1 MLVAVT
7 GAGGF
12 VGGRVV
18 RRLRD
23 AGFSVRAISRT
34 AGNREE
40 CVETATLPHPAA
52 SLDEFEH
59 VLNGA
64 DHVVHGA
71 GLTNASAETP
81 ESEFMQANAEL
92 TARFAE
98 AAARAVEGRFLLLSS
113 IRAVAG
119 AGFDGILTPESPA
132 RPTCAYGRSKRA
144 AELAA
149 LTHFPDSN
157 ASRLSILRL
166 PPVYGAG
173 MKGNLA
179 RMLHLA
185 DTPYPLPFGALRNRR
200 SLLSVEALAAAVVD
214 LLQMAQT
221 RQVYLAGDCDPVST
235 AEIFTAFR
243 AGLSRRGRLL
253 PVPAGLLKTAARLAG
268 RGEDWQGLFAEQICD
283 SSALAEDGW
292 RRTENPL
299 PGLTEA
305 ARDFRGSKS

>member
-1 MLVAVT
+1 M
-7 GAGGF
+7 
-12 VGGRVV
+12 RH
-18 RRLRD
+18 LRD

-34 AGNREE
+34 AGNWEE
-40 CVETATLPHPAA
+40 GVETATLPDSAA
-52 SLDEFEH
+52 SLGEFER

-71 GLTNASAETP
+71 GLTNGSAQTP

-98 AAARAVEGRFLLLSS
+98 AAAHVVSGRFLLMSS

-119 AGFDGILTPESPA
+119 AGFDGILTPETPA
-132 RPTCAYGRSKRA
+132 QPTCAYGRSKRA

-149 LTHFPDSN
+149 LTHFPN

-179 RMLHLA
+179 KMLRLA
-185 DTPYPLPFGALRNRR
+185 DTHYPLPFGALRNRR
-200 SLLSVEALAAAVVD
+200 SLLSVEALAAAAVD
-214 LLQMAQT
+214 LLRMAQI
-221 RQVYLAGDCDPVST
+221 RQIYLASDRYPVST
-235 AEIFTAFR
+235 DEIFTAFR
-243 AGLSRRGRLL
+243 AGLDRPARLL
-253 PVPAGLLKTAARLAG
+253 PVPAGLLKEAARLAG

-283 SSALAEDGW
+283 SSALADDGW
-292 RRTENPL
+292 RQTEDPR
-299 PGLTEA
+299 PGLADA
-305 ARDFRGSKS
+305 ARDFQKSKS

>member
-7 GAGGF
+7 GASGF
-12 VGGRVV
+12 IGRRIV
-18 RRLRD
+18 RHLCD

-34 AGNREE
+34 VGSWEE
-40 CVETATLPHPAA
+40 GVETATLPRPDA
-52 SLDEFEH
+52 SLDQFEH
-59 VLNGA
+59 VLNGV

-71 GLTNASAETP
+71 GLTNAAPETP

-98 AAARAVEGRFLLLSS
+98 AAARAVAGRFLIMSS

-119 AGFDGILTPESPA
+119 AGFDGILTPETPA
-132 RPTCAYGRSKRA
+132 KPTCAYGRSKRA

-200 SLLSVEALAAAVVD
+200 SLLSVEALTAAVVD
-214 LLQMAQT
+214 LLHMAKI
-221 RQVYLAGDCDPVST
+221 RQVYLAGDRDPVST

-243 AGLSRRGRLL
+243 AGLGRPERLM
-253 PVPAGLLKTAARLAG
+253 PVPAGLLKAAARLAG

-283 SSALAEDGW
+283 SSALADDGW
-292 RRTENPL
+292 RRAENPR
-299 PGLTEA
+299 PGLAEA
-305 ARDFRGSKS
+305 ARDFRKSKS

>member
-7 GAGGF
+7 GASGF
-12 VGGRVV
+12 VGRRVV
-18 RRLRD
+18 RHLRD

-34 AGNREE
+34 IGAWEE
-40 CVETATLPHPAA
+40 GVETATLPHPAA
-52 SLDEFEH
+52 SLDEFER
-59 VLNGA
+59 VLNGVE
-64 DHVVHGA
+64 HVVHGA

-98 AAARAVEGRFLLLSS
+98 AAARVVAGRFLLMSS

-119 AGFDGILTPESPA
+119 AGFDGILTPETPA
-132 RPTCAYGRSKRA
+132 KPTCAYGRSKRA

-149 LTHFPDSN
+149 LTHFPDAS

-221 RQVYLAGDCDPVST
+221 RQVYLAGDRDPVCT
-235 AEIFTAFR
+235 AEIFTALR
-243 AGLSRRGRLL
+243 AGLGRPGRLL
-253 PVPAGLLKTAARLAG
+253 PVPASLLKMAAKLAG

-283 SSALAEDGW
+283 SSALADDGW
-292 RRTENPL
+292 RQTENPR
-299 PGLTEA
+299 PGLAEA
-305 ARDFRGSKS
+305 ARDFQKSKS

>member
-7 GAGGF
+7 GASGF
-12 VGGRVV
+12 IGRRIV
-18 RRLRD
+18 RHLCD

-34 AGNREE
+34 VGSWEE
-40 CVETATLPHPAA
+40 GVETATLPRPDA
-52 SLDEFEH
+52 SLDQFEH
-59 VLNGA
+59 VLNGV

-71 GLTNASAETP
+71 GLTNAAPETP

-98 AAARAVEGRFLLLSS
+98 AAARAVAGRFLIMSS

-119 AGFDGILTPESPA
+119 AGFDGILTPQTPA
-132 RPTCAYGRSKRA
+132 KPTCAYGRSKRA

-179 RMLHLA
+179 KMLHLA

-200 SLLSVEALAAAVVD
+200 SLLSVEALAAVVVD
-214 LLQMAQT
+214 LLQMAKT
-221 RQVYLAGDCDPVST
+221 RQVYLAGDRDPVST

-243 AGLSRRGRLL
+243 AGLGRPGYLL
-253 PVPAGLLKTAARLAG
+253 PVPAGLLKVAARLAG
-268 RGEDWQGLFAEQICD
+268 RSEDWQGLFAEQICD
-283 SSALAEDGW
+283 SSALAADGW
-292 RRTENPL
+292 WRTENPR
-299 PGLTEA
+299 PGLAEA
-305 ARDFRGSKS
+305 ARDFRKSKS

>member
-7 GAGGF
+7 GASGF
-12 VGGRVV
+12 VGRRVV

-23 AGFSVRAISRT
+23 AGFSVRAISRMV
-34 AGNREE
+34 GNREE
-40 CVETATLPHPAA
+40 GVETAILPHPAA
-52 SLDEFEH
+52 SLDEFER
-59 VLNGA
+59 VLNGVE
-64 DHVVHGA
+64 HVVHGA

-81 ESEFMQANAEL
+81 ESEFMRANAEL

-98 AAARAVEGRFLLLSS
+98 AAARVVTGRFLLMSS

-119 AGFDGILTPESPA
+119 AGFDGILTPEMPA

-149 LTHFPDSN
+149 LAHFPEAG

-185 DTPYPLPFGALRNRR
+185 DTPYPLPFGALGNRR
-200 SLLSVEALAAAVVD
+200 SLLSVEALAAAVAD

-221 RQVYLAGDCDPVST
+221 RQIYLAGDRDPLST
-235 AEIFTAFR
+235 AEIFTTFR
-243 AGLSRRGRLL
+243 SGLGRPGRLL

-292 RRTENPL
+292 RQTENPR

-305 ARDFRGSKS
+305 ARDFKSSKS